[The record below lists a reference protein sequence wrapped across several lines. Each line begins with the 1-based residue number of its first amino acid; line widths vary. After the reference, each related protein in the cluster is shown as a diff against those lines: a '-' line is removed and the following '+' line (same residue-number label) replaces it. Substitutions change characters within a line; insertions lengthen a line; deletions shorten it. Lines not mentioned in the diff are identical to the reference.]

1 MDQVKPSELYTAA
14 RIADALVYAAGV
26 AGVVAGGLLYVQTGE
41 LGFTLVAW
49 VLTFCV
55 GAGLRLIAWS
65 TKGVAQLLERTET
78 LIEEVAHLARSERQ
92 APAAPPASREPRS
105 GEPGS
110 GEPRPRDP
118 YERWGG
124 WH

>member
-1 MDQVKPSELYTAA
+1 MNQVKPSELYTAA
-14 RIADALVYAAGV
+14 RIADALVYAVGV
-26 AGVVAGGLLYVQTGE
+26 AGAVAGGLLYTQQDA

-55 GAGLRLIAWS
+55 GAGLRLVAWS
-65 TKGVAQLLERTET
+65 TKGVAQLLERTDR
-78 LIEEVAHLARSERQ
+78 LLDEVGHLARSQAQEPQ
-92 APAAPPASREPRS
+92 APPPPGQS
-105 GEPGS
+105 GR
-110 GEPRPRDP
+110 RPPDP